1 MPYSLK
7 IKPPER
13 HRREDEEDGDSTGR
27 RRRFSLST
35 PSELARSSIRI
46 PRGASFSDDAI
57 PTEPGSPKLVLT
69 PSLSTSRVERLLR
82 ERQLRRSGSCFQFGD
97 PGPEFEENAISEQLR
112 PDSRN
117 SSYGDIS
124 ATLEHSPQRL
134 LVVANRLPVSAI
146 AKPDGSWSLELS
158 AGGLVS
164 ALLGEKCRLNV
175 MFRASPTKKNYLCIS
190 YEFLHRQPIR

>member
-1 MPYSLK
+1 MAPRVRMPYSLT
-7 IKPPER
+7 IKAPER
-13 HRREDEEDGDSTGR
+13 QRQSDEKDGDLTER

-35 PSELARSSIRI
+35 PSELARPSVRV
-46 PRGASFSDDAI
+46 PRGASFSDDA
-57 PTEPGSPKLVLT
+57 TLTGQGGSPKLVLT

-97 PGPEFEENAISEQLR
+97 PGPEFAENATPEQIR

-117 SSYGDIS
+117 SSHNNVS
-124 ATLEHSPQRL
+124 ALEHSPQRL

-146 AKPDGSWSLELS
+146 AKADGSWSLELS

-164 ALLGEKCRLNV
+164 ALLGEDCKMITMSRVL
-175 MFRASPTKKNYLCIS
+175 
-190 YEFLHRQPIR
+190 

>member
-13 HRREDEEDGDSTGR
+13 QRREDGEGGDSTGR

-35 PSELARSSIRI
+35 PSELARTSIRI
-46 PRGASFSDDAI
+46 PRGASFSDDST
-57 PTEPGSPKLVLT
+57 PRVPGSPKVVLT

-97 PGPEFEENAISEQLR
+97 PGPEFAENASAEKLR

-117 SSYGDIS
+117 SSYGNIS
-124 ATLEHSPQRL
+124 ALEHSPQRL

-164 ALLGEKCRLNV
+164 ALLGEKGRLN
-175 MFRASPTKKNYLCIS
+175 IS
-190 YEFLHRQPIR
+190 YE